1 MRVYSRRVVLQD
13 DLTAAAERAAAFA
26 EENERVDAVLAA
38 EPSTGRRV
46 YLCAFTAG
54 DTRRWLVLDGDAP
67 VTSRNVVR
75 EAVALAALCEVVGEA
90 VGDEPPRLASPAY
103 LDEFGAPDVVAGAF
117 AAVESLTEEVEAA
130 YKRELE

>member
-1 MRVYSRRVVLQD
+1 VGLSD
-13 DLTAAAERAAAFA
+13 DLEAAAERAAAFA
-26 EENERVDAVLAA
+26 DDGERVGAILAA

-46 YLCAFTAG
+46 YLCAFDAG
-54 DTRRWLVLDGDAP
+54 EARSWLVLDDSSP

-103 LDEFGAPDVVAGAF
+103 LDEHGTPDVVAAAF
-117 AAVESLTEEVEAA
+117 AAVESLTEDVERS
-130 YKRELE
+130 YKQELE